1 MDTCIYKD
9 LIGKTFYTLFDR
21 AVHTV
26 TLRKVFLTITENN
39 IETEFVIEPL
49 DFLPNYGTEV
59 ITEDTFCKYYFKSKK
74 DLLESL

>member
-1 MDTCIYKD
+1 MNTDIYKD
-9 LIGKTFYTLFDR
+9 IIGKTFYTLFNR

-26 TLRKVFLTITENN
+26 ALRKVVLTFTENN
-39 IETEFVIEPL
+39 IEAEFVVEPL
-49 DFLPNYGTEV
+49 DFAPNYGTEV

>member
-1 MDTCIYKD
+1 MDTNIYQD
-9 LIGKTFYTLFDR
+9 LIGKIFYTLFDR

-26 TLRKVFLTITENN
+26 TLRKVCITVTGDD
-39 IETEFVIEPL
+39 IKTEFTIEPL

-59 ITEDTFCKYYFKSKK
+59 ITEDIFCKYYFKSKK